1 MAVRIRFLYLLFII
15 LISFGAI
22 GGCGNN
28 GGEQDGTQAL
38 TENDF
43 AEDPNV
49 FANPASGV
57 VVTFVEP
64 PDSGK
69 PDNDTGD
76 IGVDIILYRYNEDLN
91 HTYCFED
98 ENVDAEHFAILFD
111 SEGIEVLRV
120 EANGECVTE
129 FILAGDYFLEITHD
143 GNIEETLPIFAI
155 PGQNGEQ
162 AAQRVDTDQGLF
174 KSAKS
179 QFSRILNKFHNIIT
193 QKAKAQ
199 SVADNLRTLLSTNK
213 CVGCDLTG
221 ANLFGAN
228 LTGANLTGAN
238 LTGANLNE
246 ANLSGA
252 NLIGADL
259 VAADLVGAN
268 LSGANLSGANL
279 SEANLVEANLNGAD
293 LNGADLSGA
302 NLIGANLFAA
312 DLVGA
317 NLSGANLN
325 GADLSGANLSMAILN
340 RADLFAANLT
350 GANLSGANLTGA
362 IWCDGN
368 CICTDPSIGTCVGC
382 APVDEVCTGP

>member
-1 MAVRIRFLYLLFII
+1 
-15 LISFGAI
+15 
-22 GGCGNN
+22 
-28 GGEQDGTQAL
+28 
-38 TENDF
+38 
-43 AEDPNV
+43 
-49 FANPASGV
+49 
-57 VVTFVEP
+57 VEP
-64 PDSGK
+64 PDSEK

-98 ENVDAEHFAILFD
+98 ENDDAEHFAILFD

-162 AAQRVDTDQGLF
+162 AAQRVDTEQGLF

-179 QFSRILNKFHNIIT
+179 QFSRMLNKFHNIIT

-199 SVADNLRTLLSTNK
+199 TVAENKKTLLSKNI
-213 CVGCDLTG
+213 CVRCDLRR
-221 ANLFGAN
+221 AN
-228 LTGANLTGAN
+228 LTGAYLREAFLTGAH
-238 LTGANLNE
+238 
-246 ANLSGA
+246 
-252 NLIGADL
+252 
-259 VAADLVGAN
+259 

-279 SEANLVEANLNGAD
+279 VEAFLT
-293 LNGADLSGA
+293 
-302 NLIGANLFAA
+302 
-312 DLVGA
+312 GA

-325 GADLSGANLSMAILN
+325 GA
-340 RADLFAANLT
+340 R
-350 GANLSGANLTGA
+350 
-362 IWCDGN
+362 WCDGN
-368 CICTDPSIGTCVGC
+368 CICTVPSIGTCVGC